1 MKAYLDITLL
11 PNDDIGHHFLW
22 GKVFQQVHLAL
33 VENKNTDG
41 SSSVG
46 VAFPE
51 FNAEKHRLGRK
62 LRLFAPNSSDLE
74 KLSIA
79 RWLDRLADY
88 VHITSVRET
97 PQRVEQ
103 YACFSRLRTKY
114 SRERL
119 ARRAMKRHGLT
130 YEQALQERKNFQP
143 QWTDAPFI
151 QLKSLGND
159 HSFRLFIGMEEKG
172 SSGEYSTGFNTY
184 GLSKGT
190 ALPKF

>member
-11 PNDDIGHHFLW
+11 PSDDIGLHFLW

-33 VENKNTDG
+33 VENKNTNG

-46 VAFPE
+46 VTFPE

-74 KLSIA
+74 KLSLT

-88 VHITSVRET
+88 VHITSVRKT
-97 PQRVEQ
+97 PRRVEQ
-103 YACFSRLRTKY
+103 YACFSRLRTKS

-119 ARRAMKRHGLT
+119 ARRAMKRHNLT
-130 YEQALQERKNFQP
+130 YEQALQERENFQP
-143 QWTDAPFI
+143 QWTDAPYI
-151 QLKSLGND
+151 QLKSFGND
-159 HSFRLFIGMEEKG
+159 HPFRLFIGMEEKAG
-172 SSGEYSTGFNTY
+172 PGECSAGFNAY
-184 GLSKGT
+184 GLSKKV

>member
-11 PNDDIGHHFLW
+11 PSDDIGLHFLW

-41 SSSVG
+41 SSSFG
-46 VAFPE
+46 VTFPE

-62 LRLFAPNSSDLE
+62 LRLFAPNSSDF
-74 KLSIA
+74 KRLSIS
-79 RWLDRLADY
+79 RSLDRLADY
-88 VHITSVRET
+88 VHITSVRQT
-97 PQRVEQ
+97 PERVEK
-103 YACFSRLRTKY
+103 YVCFSRLRTKS

-130 YEQALQERKNFQP
+130 YEQALQNRENFQP

-151 QLKSLGND
+151 QLKSLGNGQR
-159 HSFRLFIGMEEKG
+159 FRLFIEMEEKE
-172 SSGEYSTGFNTY
+172 SPGECSKGFNAY
-184 GLSKGT
+184 GLSKET

>member
-1 MKAYLDITLL
+1 MKAYIDITLL
-11 PNDDIGHHFLW
+11 PSVGIGHHFLW

-33 VENKNTDG
+33 VENKNPDG

-51 FNAEKHRLGRK
+51 FNAEKHRLGSK
-62 LRLFAPNSSDLE
+62 LRLFAPISSDLE
-74 KLSIA
+74 KLSLN

-88 VHITSVRET
+88 IHITSVRET
-97 PQRVEQ
+97 PQRIEQ
-103 YACFSRLRTKY
+103 YACFSRLRTKS

-119 ARRAMKRHGLT
+119 ARRAMRRHGLT
-130 YEQALQERKNFQP
+130 YEQALQERGDFQP

-159 HSFRLFIGMEEKG
+159 HPFRLFIGMEEKKFPG
-172 SSGEYSTGFNTY
+172 VCSVGFNTY
-184 GLSKGT
+184 GLSRGT